1 MGREHAS
8 LRVLLVH
15 NPTAGGG
22 RAGRLVPEL
31 AARLAAD
38 GVSADRHQTSSLED
52 ARVAACQA
60 AGSVDAVVAVGGDG
74 TVGAC
79 AAGLADAG
87 PPGSPGTGAA
97 LGVIPAGG
105 GNDAARSLGLPP
117 DDPLAAAGLLT
128 RLHRRPADLAS
139 VAGRAYLN
147 VAGAGFDSEVNRIAN
162 QRLGWAGN
170 RPRYVGAVLAEL
182 VVGRTA
188 QFRLTLDGRASELRG
203 WLVAVANGPSYGGG
217 MRVAP
222 QASMADG
229 LLEVVVIHDIGRLEF
244 LRTFPKVF
252 TGRHVGHPAV
262 AVHRA
267 ARVELDADRPLAVYA
282 DGEPAGTLP
291 ASFEVR
297 PAAITVLATDPA
309 PGFPAA
315 S

>member
-1 MGREHAS
+1 VRA
-8 LRVLLVH
+8 LLVH

-22 RAGRLVPEL
+22 RAGRLV
-31 AARLAAD
+31 ADVAGRLAAA
-38 GVSADRHQTSSLED
+38 GVGVERHETRSLED
-52 ARVAACQA
+52 ARLAACEAA
-60 AGSVDAVVAVGGDG
+60 AGVDAVVAMGGDG

-79 AAGLADAG
+79 AGGLADAG
-87 PPGSPGTGAA
+87 PGGSVRAA
-97 LGVIPAGG
+97 LGVVPAGG

-117 DDPLAAAGLLT
+117 NDPLAAAGLLPGL
-128 RLHRRPADLAS
+128 RRRPADLAT

-147 VAGAGFDSEVNRIAN
+147 VAGAGFDSEVNRVAN

-182 VVGRTA
+182 VVGRVA
-188 QFRLTLDGRASELRG
+188 AFELVLDGRAVPLRG

-222 QASMADG
+222 RASLADG
-229 LLEVVVIHDIGRLEF
+229 LLDVVVIHEIGKLEF

-252 TGRHVGHPAV
+252 SGRHVEHPAV

-267 ARVELDADRPLAVYA
+267 ARVDLDADRTLAVYA

-291 ASFEVR
+291 ATFEVR
-297 PAAITVLATDPA
+297 PAAVTVLAADPA
-309 PGFPAA
+309 PGFPAG
-315 S
+315 

>member
-1 MGREHAS
+1 VRTT
-8 LRVLLVH
+8 LKVLVVY

-22 RAGRLVPEL
+22 RAGRLAPRVVE
-31 AARLAAD
+31 RLRGD
-38 GVSADRHQTSSLED
+38 GVEVAQHPTRSLED
-52 ARVAACQA
+52 ARLAACLA
-60 AGSVDAVVAVGGDG
+60 AAEVDVVVAVGGDG

-87 PPGSPGTGAA
+87 PGSRAA
-97 LGVIPAGG
+97 LGVVPAGG
-105 GNDAARSLGLPP
+105 GNDAARSLGLPA

-128 RLHRRPADLAS
+128 RLRRRPADLAT

-147 VAGAGFDSEVNRIAN
+147 VAGAGFDSEVNRVAN
-162 QRLGWAGN
+162 QRLGWARG
-170 RPRYVGAVLAEL
+170 RPRYVGAVLAQL

-188 QFRLTLDGRASELRG
+188 RFELVLDGRAQRLEG

-222 QASMADG
+222 RASLADG
-229 LLEVVVIHDIGRLEF
+229 LLDVVVIGAIGKLEF

-252 TGRHVGHPAV
+252 SGAHVEHPAV

-267 ARVELDADRPLAVYA
+267 ARVDLDADRSLAVYA

-291 ASFEVR
+291 ATFEVR
-297 PAAITVLATDPA
+297 PSAVTVLAADPA
-309 PGFPAA
+309 PGFPGP
-315 S
+315 